1 MKMFRQYNNKFYS
14 NLKKVEIC
22 NIITIIIAF
31 LCIVSQ
37 IIQCIFNINEW
48 NFFKSNW
55 ETFVF
60 AYITAICFS
69 TTFFEKKE
77 NLNKGKT
84 QMQYFGE
91 TKWKND
97 YRRFLLHIIS
107 SLFYLIFTVFMTILG
122 LILTGKIA
130 GVLWSIMGRT
140 FLFYI
145 PIYIADIFLIK
156 NLKIIKIDFE
166 NNPPKYKLK
175 DIEAQKEN
183 KEKEEMGK
191 IFNIMERVGIKF
203 FIENYFIIKNRS
215 LIDAIDSIG
224 NNLPYDEKKE
234 RVQFAKGIFENGL
247 EIKTLNFLKNEK
259 LETLDEATKEKLNLI
274 LKQI

>member
-1 MKMFRQYNNKFYS
+1 
-14 NLKKVEIC
+14 
-22 NIITIIIAF
+22 
-31 LCIVSQ
+31 
-37 IIQCIFNINEW
+37 
-48 NFFKSNW
+48 
-55 ETFVF
+55 
-60 AYITAICFS
+60 
-69 TTFFEKKE
+69 
-77 NLNKGKT
+77 
-84 QMQYFGE
+84 MQYFGE